1 MPFEVRAEVM
11 NVSQPVNRNPNF
23 PQSNA
28 MDQPCRHAR
37 VQVVARD
44 EDAEYVECM
53 ECREVFESSEFR
65 DMDIEAK
72 IPTEEE

>member
-1 MPFEVRAEVM
+1 MPLQSGAEDM
-11 NVSQPVNRNPNF
+11 NLSHPASRTPNF

-28 MDQPCRHAR
+28 MDQPCQHAR

-65 DMDIEAK
+65 DMDIESK
-72 IPTEEE
+72 IPPQDD

>member
-1 MPFEVRAEVM
+1 M
-11 NVSQPVNRNPNF
+11 NVSQPGNRIPNV
-23 PQSNA
+23 PQSKS

-65 DMDIEAK
+65 DMDIESK
-72 IPTEEE
+72 IPPRDE

>member
-1 MPFEVRAEVM
+1 MPAQRAKVM
-11 NVSQPVNRNPNF
+11 NLGQPINRTPNF
-23 PQSNA
+23 LQSNA
-28 MDQPCRHAR
+28 MDQPCRHPR

-65 DMDIEAK
+65 DMDIESK
-72 IPTEEE
+72 IPPQDE

>member
-11 NVSQPVNRNPNF
+11 NVSQPVNSNPNF

-65 DMDIEAK
+65 DMDIESK
-72 IPTEEE
+72 IPSQDE